1 MTVQNLQTC
10 KSVTVIQFAYDSDQ
24 LAQGRINNIKFADIA
39 EVLDGKTYDGKKFNW
54 EEEQD
59 PTEDNNYQKYKFDY
73 RFKKNGTDEDE
84 VYNSTSTGTVPYSRA
99 CMYNIS
105 QVLTDEKKIY
115 VTKTGFEMLT
125 VHILLTTAITKKSQ
139 STRQQRLF
147 VWMRTEMKS
156 ADMLITQQQTFQ
168 STI

>member
-1 MTVQNLQTC
+1 MQVGD
-10 KSVTVIQFAYDSDQ
+10 VIQFAYDSDQ
-24 LAQGRINNIKFADIA
+24 LVQGRINNIKFADIA

-73 RFKKNGTDEDE
+73 RFKKNGTGEDE

-115 VTKTGFEMLT
+115 VTKTGFENVDGTYTLDDSDYEE
-125 VHILLTTAITKKSQ
+125 SQ

-147 VWMRTEMKS
+147 VWTKTEMKS
-156 ADMLITQQQTFQ
+156 ADMSITQQQTFQ